1 MNEQKIS
8 IYQVLPRL
16 FDNKCENCVPY
27 GDIKTNGVGKMNAF
41 TPKALAAIKD
51 LGITHIWYIGLLE
64 HATKTVFRGL
74 PADHPATVK
83 GEAGSPYAIKDYYD
97 VSPTLATSIS
107 KRMEEFEGLVKRT
120 HEADLGCII
129 DFVPNHVARTYASDS
144 APEGVPD
151 FGSNDDTRVAFD
163 PKNNFYYLPDQTLTM
178 GEGTSAYIETPA
190 KVTGNDCF
198 SSMPTH
204 HDWYETVKLNY
215 GVDYLNNKA
224 PHFSPI
230 PDTWKKMLD
239 VLLYWAD
246 KGVDGFRCDM
256 AEMVPI
262 EFWYWS
268 ISEVRKSHP
277 KILFIAEIYQPDL
290 YQSYIQAGFD
300 YLYDKVGLYDTLIKV
315 LRGECPASEISRIHF
330 AQEHIKGH
338 MLRFMENHDE
348 QRLASDFIIGD
359 GDKAFPA
366 MVISTLLG
374 STDGIMTYFGQE
386 VGERGMDIE
395 GFSGLDGRTT
405 IFDYWSLSSMRRW
418 IGKRNTYSGK
428 DLTKDEISIREK
440 YRTLLNTMLNHSAL
454 NKGKFFDLMYANN
467 KQSIDHQYD
476 YCFLRSDGTETFL
489 IAVNFSSHLRR
500 YDVTIPSHAFEILG
514 IKDLTPII
522 LEEVFTGS
530 RGAAMLSSHEPIE
543 VVVPPHGAAIYRM
556 V

>member
-1 MNEQKIS
+1 
-8 IYQVLPRL
+8 
-16 FDNKCENCVPY
+16 
-27 GDIKTNGVGKMNAF
+27 MNAF

-120 HEADLGCII
+120 HEAGLGCII

-163 PKNNFYYLPDQTLTM
+163 PQNNFYYLPDQALTM

-198 SSMPTH
+198 TSMPTH

-224 PHFSPI
+224 PRFSPI

-262 EFWYWS
+262 EFWCWS

-315 LRGECPASEISRIHF
+315 LHGECPASEISRIHF

-374 STDGIMTYFGQE
+374 STDGIMTYFSQE
-386 VGERGMDIE
+386 LGERGMDIE
-395 GFSGLDGRTT
+395 GFSGLDGRTS

-454 NKGKFFDLMYANN
+454 NKGKFFDLMYVNN
-467 KQSIDHQYD
+467 KPSINHQYD

-489 IAVNFSSHLRR
+489 VVVNFSSHLRR

-543 VVVPPHGAAIYRM
+543 VEVPPHGAAIYRM